1 LIFSK
6 KFLGFVSKSKA
17 LMEIFRLFLT
27 DCLLFKSPL
36 RVNRILGFFAWCSIL
51 LFVYSVVQLVRL

>member
-1 LIFSK
+1 
-6 KFLGFVSKSKA
+6 
-17 LMEIFRLFLT
+17 MEIFRLFLT